1 MIAFDFDYFK
11 PETIAE
17 AVEIYSIESK
27 QGKKV
32 IYYAGGT
39 EFITF
44 SRVNKLDANTVIDI
58 KGISE
63 CNVLE
68 IKDEQLIIGSAV
80 SLNKVSDS
88 NLFPLLGKTV
98 KQIAD
103 HTSRNKIT
111 LGGNMNSRLMYRESL
126 LPLLVVE
133 ANVKIYSQN
142 ETKIVP
148 VADLY
153 NGTVKLVQGDLLVQI
168 MIDTTMI
175 DLPYVSLK
183 RTKFSKVGYPVL
195 SLAAV
200 RTDTEEIRVAF
211 SGICESP
218 FRSKKIEKIIN
229 NSALS
234 INERIERVA
243 ASLPAPVISDI
254 EGSMEYRVF
263 VLKNT
268 LSDMIEKLELVK

>member
-1 MIAFDFDYFK
+1 MIAFDFEYYK

-17 AVEIYSIESK
+17 AVETFAIENG
-27 QGKKV
+27 QDKKV

-44 SRVNKLDANTVIDI
+44 ARGNKLNANSIIDI

-80 SLNKVSDS
+80 SLNKITDS
-88 NLFPLLGKTV
+88 NLFPLLGQTV

-111 LGGNMNSRLMYRESL
+111 IGGNMNSRLMYRESL
-126 LPLLVVE
+126 LPLFIVE
-133 ANVKIYSQN
+133 ANVKIYSQK
-142 ETKIVP
+142 KIKTVP
-148 VADLY
+148 LEDLY
-153 NGTVKLVQGDLLVQI
+153 NGEVKLAQGDFLVQI
-168 MIDTTMI
+168 IVNTSMI
-175 DLPYVSLK
+175 DLPYVSFK

-195 SLAAV
+195 SLAAI
-200 RTDTEEIRVAF
+200 RTDNKKIRVAF

-218 FRSKKIEKIIN
+218 FRSKRVEEIIN
-229 NSALS
+229 DSALS
-234 INERIERVA
+234 INERVELVTT
-243 ASLPAPVISDI
+243 SLPLPVISDI
-254 EGSMEYRVF
+254 EGSMEYRLF
-263 VLKNT
+263 VLKNA
-268 LSDMIEKLELVK
+268 LHDMMEELEVVK